1 MAWLTPPLSAQHYT
15 TKGWESPAG
24 SRKFLGERRIFSE
37 FRLYAV
43 VNERGSSVIAF
54 HLLPHSETGF
64 TGRGLRNLQNVYNF
78 MPQSGFKERSADI
91 NLSFSELP
99 IVLNRIIGISYF

>member
-1 MAWLTPPLSAQHYT
+1 MVDTSFVSATLYH
-15 TKGWESPAG
+15 KGLGKSIGMVKVFRG
-24 SRKFLGERRIFSE
+24 SGGIFSE

-64 TGRGLRNLQNVYNF
+64 TGQREWNLQNVYNF
-78 MPQSGFKERSADI
+78 MQLYGCESPF
-91 NLSFSELP
+91 
-99 IVLNRIIGISYF
+99 

>member
-15 TKGWESPAG
+15 TKVWKSPVG
-24 SRKFLGERRIFSE
+24 MRKFSGERGDFSE

-78 MPQSGFKERSADI
+78 MQLYGCESPF
-91 NLSFSELP
+91 
-99 IVLNRIIGISYF
+99 

>member
-15 TKGWESPAG
+15 TKVWESPVG
-24 SRKFLGERRIFSE
+24 LRKFFGGAGDFSE

-64 TGRGLRNLQNVYNF
+64 TGQ
-78 MPQSGFKERSADI
+78 
-91 NLSFSELP
+91 
-99 IVLNRIIGISYF
+99 